1 MLASKIIEARAG
13 TILGCAADFRE
24 AIKTAFPQSG
34 TLERSKAIRRAFQA
48 IRIAVN
54 QEVLNLQT
62 FLDSCPDLFM
72 DTKLSRAKAG
82 KADEES
88 NSLLIIITFHSLEE
102 RLVS

>member
-1 MLASKIIEARAG
+1 MLAAKIIEARAG

-62 FLDSCPDLFM
+62 FLDGCPDLFM

-82 KADEES
+82 KAEEES
-88 NSLLIIITFHSLEE
+88 NSLLMIITFHSLEE